1 MRESVSS
8 SKYQAHLY
16 VRNFV
21 WVHAEGVCVCC
32 AYPAYPVFDP
42 RTHATSL
49 GPSFSSRRSSD
60 LDMFRTAWNYEE
72 RKERKKTIFRQQ
84 GNMHRHGWPL
94 PPPLQSLLYTS
105 MQGMKGFSALALAA
119 AGAQRARVWPGL
131 KIGQK
136 FCFLLLLLL
145 AILSFNLQSC
155 PKSRLQGL
163 HDRIRCSA

>member
-105 MQGMKGFSALALAA
+105 MQGMKGFF
-119 AGAQRARVWPGL
+119 R
-131 KIGQK
+131 IGPR
-136 FCFLLLLLL
+136 CCW
-145 AILSFNLQSC
+145 C
-155 PKSRLQGL
+155 PKGKGVAWPQDWAKVLLPPPPPPSYSF
-163 HDRIRCSA
+163 I